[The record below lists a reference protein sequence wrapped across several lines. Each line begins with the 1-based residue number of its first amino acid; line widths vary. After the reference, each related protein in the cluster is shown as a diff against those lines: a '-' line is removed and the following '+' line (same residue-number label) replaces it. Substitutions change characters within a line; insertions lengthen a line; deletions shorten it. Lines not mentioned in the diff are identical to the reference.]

1 MSKKTEWAI
10 RWDTLLRYRMIE
22 TVALWEG
29 RLTTNHLQDAFGI
42 GRQQASKDINK
53 YSAEFAPNNLCYD
66 AVQKGYCPTKAFEPV
81 FTQGVADEYLQ
92 MVNANAEFGSVFSVD
107 NPIRRFTEV
116 ISPLNRDLRPKVL
129 RPILRAAR
137 EGKRVEI
144 CYASLSNPVPEYR
157 VIQPHSVVFTG
168 IRWHSRA
175 YCEHRQDY
183 RDFVLSRISDE
194 PEITLKGENGAD
206 GDEAWQQQV
215 ELLLGPDPRLTP
227 AQQAIIRQDFGMV
240 RNRLAITTR
249 GALVHY
255 VLQQLQLV
263 EENPSSSP
271 EAQQITLLNRDKLK
285 RWIWS

>member
-1 MSKKTEWAI
+1 MSKNSTLAI

-22 TVALWEG
+22 TVTLWEG

-53 YSAEFAPNNLCYD
+53 YSSEFAPHNLRYD
-66 AVQKGYCPTKAFEPV
+66 TAQKGYCPTKAFEPV
-81 FTQGVADEYLQ
+81 FTRGVADEYLQ
-92 MVNANAEFGSVFSVD
+92 MVNANAEFGSVFSID
-107 NPIRRFTEV
+107 NPVRRFTEI

-168 IRWHSRA
+168 IRWHVRA
-175 YCEHRQDY
+175 YCEHRQSY

-194 PEITLKGENGAD
+194 PEVTLKGENGAD
-206 GDEAWQQQV
+206 NDEAWQEQV
-215 ELLLGPDPRLTP
+215 ELLIGPDPRLTP

-240 RNRLAITTR
+240 RNRLTVTTR
-249 GALVHY
+249 GALVQY

-263 EENPSSSP
+263 EENPSNAP
-271 EAQQITLLNRDKLK
+271 EAQQITLLNREKLK
-285 RWIWS
+285 RWIWA

>member
-1 MSKKTEWAI
+1 MSKRTDWAI
-10 RWDTLLRYRMIE
+10 RWDTLLRYRLIE

-53 YSAEFAPNNLCYD
+53 YASEFAPNNLTYD
-66 AVQKGYCPTKAFEPV
+66 AAQKGYCATKAFEPV

-92 MVNANAEFGSVFSVD
+92 MVSANAEFGAVFSVD
-107 NPIRRFTEV
+107 SPVRKFTEV
-116 ISPLNRDLRPKVL
+116 ISPLNRDLRPNVL

-144 CYASLSNPVPEYR
+144 CYASLSTPVPEYR

-168 IRWHSRA
+168 IRWHVRA
-175 YCEHRQDY
+175 YCEHRQGY

-194 PEITLKGENGAD
+194 PEITLKGENGAE
-206 GDEAWQQQV
+206 GDVDWQQRV
-215 ELLLGPDPRLTP
+215 ELLIGPDPRLSP

-240 RNRLAITTR
+240 RNRLAIATR
-249 GALVHY
+249 GALVQY

-263 EENPSSSP
+263 EENPTTSP

-285 RWIWS
+285 RWIWL

>member
-1 MSKKTEWAI
+1 MSKRTDWAI
-10 RWDTLLRYRMIE
+10 RWDTLLRYRLIE

-53 YSAEFAPNNLCYD
+53 YASEFAPNNLTYD
-66 AVQKGYCPTKAFEPV
+66 AAQKGYCATKAFEPI

-92 MVNANAEFGSVFSVD
+92 MVGANAEFGAVFSVD
-107 NPIRRFTEV
+107 SPVRKFTEV
-116 ISPLNRDLRPKVL
+116 ISPLNRDLRPNVL

-144 CYASLSNPVPEYR
+144 CYASLSTPVPEYR

-168 IRWHSRA
+168 IRWHVRA
-175 YCEHRQDY
+175 YCEHRQGY

-194 PEITLKGENGAD
+194 PEITLKGENGAE
-206 GDEAWQQQV
+206 GDVDWQQRV
-215 ELLLGPDPRLTP
+215 ELLIGPDPRLSP

-240 RNRLAITTR
+240 RNRLAIATR
-249 GALVHY
+249 GALVQY

-263 EENPSSSP
+263 EENPTSSP

-285 RWIWS
+285 RWIWL